1 MTTDER
7 HEGFGQMLRKGATT
21 SVPPTLHADIM
32 QKVRAVGDRRIHRRV
47 VLTFLLRFV
56 AVCFLLALLVN
67 IFMLQLPN
75 IDLAAVTAQLPEKL
89 YTAGLWLSDH
99 VYYLI
104 ALIIA
109 GILLRVLRF
118 KTD

>member
-7 HEGFGQMLRKGATT
+7 HEGFGQMLRKGMANKVPAT
-21 SVPPTLHADIM
+21 LQADIM
-32 QKVRAVGDRRIHRRV
+32 QKVRAVDARRIHRR
-47 VLTFLLRFV
+47 LIFTFLEKFV
-56 AVCFLLALLVN
+56 AVCVLLALLVN
-67 IFMLQLPN
+67 IFLPQLPN
-75 IDLAAVTAQLPEKL
+75 IDLAAVTAQLPEKF

-104 ALIIA
+104 AAIVV

-118 KTD
+118 TNN